1 MRRKVRNYI
10 RLFLLLLIIANIVMV
25 AINKSQAQT
34 QEVEVVNLNN
44 NNLEISY
51 IDVGQADSALI
62 RVNDKYVLIDAGSRE
77 SSNKLVDFLHSKGV
91 TKFEYVVAT
100 HPHED
105 HIGGMKKIIDNF
117 EIANFY
123 MADVITTTKTF
134 EDMLD
139 AMADKKITF
148 KTLNLLDSFNVDE
161 ANFVCLSSLSN
172 NIINLNDAS
181 IVLKMDYLKTKY
193 LFMADATDNVERN
206 MLDYDLK
213 SDVLKVAHHGSKYST
228 SAAFLSLVKP
238 KYAII
243 SVGKDNVYKLPSDQ
257 VLNRLYGSNIKVYR
271 TDFDG
276 TITVTSDGE
285 NIKITKE
292 VN

>member
-1 MRRKVRNYI
+1 MRRKVRNFI
-10 RLFLLLLIIANIVMV
+10 HLVLLILIITNIVMV
-25 AINKSQAQT
+25 AINKSHAQT
-34 QEVEVVNLNN
+34 QVEEVVNLNN

-62 RVNDKYVLIDAGSRE
+62 RINQKYVLIDAGSRE
-77 SSNKLVDFLHSKGV
+77 SSNKLVKFLKDKGV
-91 TKFEYVVAT
+91 SKFEYVIAT

-105 HIGGMKKIIDNF
+105 HIGGMKKVIENF
-117 EIANFY
+117 EINNFY

-139 AMADKKITF
+139 AMADKNISF
-148 KTLNLLDSFNVDE
+148 KTLNLLDTFNVDE

-181 IVLKMDYLKTKY
+181 IVLKMDYYKTKY
-193 LFMADATDNVERN
+193 LFMADATDNVEKN
-206 MLDYDLK
+206 MFDYDLE

-228 SAAFLSLVKP
+228 SATFLGLVKP

-257 VLNRLYGSNIKVYR
+257 VLNRLYSGDIKVYR

-276 TITVTSDGE
+276 TITVVSDGK
-285 NIKITKE
+285 NINITKE